1 MVSIL
6 ALWLPILVSA
16 VIVFVASSLLHM
28 VLPFHKGDFARVP
41 NEDDVMEGMRKA
53 GVRPGDY
60 MMPYMTSPSAM
71 KDPAFV
77 EKMTKGPVAMITIMP
92 SGPPAMG
99 GQFVQWFFYCV
110 LVGACAAFIAGRAL
124 QPGAH
129 YLAVFRFAG
138 ATAFFAYSIGLWQNS
153 IWYKRK
159 WSTTIKSTIDGLI
172 YGLLTG
178 GTFGWL
184 WPN

>member
-1 MVSIL
+1 
-6 ALWLPILVSA
+6 
-16 VIVFVASSLLHM
+16 
-28 VLPFHKGDFARVP
+28 
-41 NEDDVMEGMRKA
+41 
-53 GVRPGDY
+53 
-60 MMPYMTSPSAM
+60 
-71 KDPAFV
+71 
-77 EKMTKGPVAMITIMP
+77 MTKGPVIIATVVAN
-92 SGPPAMG
+92 GPPSMAG
-99 GQFVQWFFYCV
+99 SLFQWFLYAVVVSVF
-110 LVGACAAFIAGRAL
+110 AAYIAGRAL

>member
-1 MVSIL
+1 MVTIV
-6 ALWLPILVSA
+6 ALWLPIVVSA
-16 VIVFVASSLLHM
+16 VIVFIASSLLHM
-28 VLPFHKGDFARVP
+28 VLPFHKSDWAGIPR
-41 NEDDVMEGMRKA
+41 EDDVMAALRKA
-53 GVRPGDY
+53 GVKPGDY
-60 MMPYMTSPSAM
+60 MMPHSSSMAAM

-77 EKMTKGPVAMITIMP
+77 EKFTRGPVAVMTIMP
-92 SGPPAMG
+92 GGPPAMG
-99 GQFVQWFFYCV
+99 SQLAQWFVYCLIVGV
-110 LVGACAAFIAGRAL
+110 LAAYIAGRAL

-129 YLAVFRFAG
+129 YLSVFRFAG
-138 ATAFFAYSIGLWQNS
+138 ATAFFAYSVGLWQNS